1 MTKLSDTQAVV
12 LSAAVQ
18 RADLSVLPL
27 PDSLT
32 LKGGALNKVMN
43 SLRNRGLIRVIGG
56 DGGPERVVITSEGM
70 AAIGVEDEGP
80 VARRHG
86 RNGGRGR
93 QCGLRRV
100 ARQQVRGRGEA
111 GEVQAGQGQK
121 GRDDRSGH
129 Q

>member
-43 SLRNRGLIRVIGG
+43 SLQ
-56 DGGPERVVITSEGM
+56 T
-70 AAIGVEDEGP
+70 
-80 VARRHG
+80 VA
-86 RNGGRGR
+86 
-93 QCGLRRV
+93 
-100 ARQQVRGRGEA
+100 
-111 GEVQAGQGQK
+111 
-121 GRDDRSGH
+121 
-129 Q
+129 